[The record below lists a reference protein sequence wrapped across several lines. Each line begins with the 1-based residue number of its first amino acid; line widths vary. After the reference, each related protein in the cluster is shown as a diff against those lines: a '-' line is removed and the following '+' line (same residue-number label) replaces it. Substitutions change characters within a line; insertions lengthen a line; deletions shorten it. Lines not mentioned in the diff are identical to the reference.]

1 MAATRVSS
9 ISNSEVKRFLTKT
22 LAFLLPVIVF
32 VVLCEI
38 GLRSRMTDY
47 KYKNQWLT
55 EHASTVE
62 VFVLGSSHTYSGIDP
77 TVFSLKA
84 FNGAHMSQDLN
95 YDEFILRK
103 FAPGMD
109 SLRYLILPISY
120 FTPYWKLE
128 ETPDHGRVKDYMLYY
143 HCPYHRFDLSYRLE
157 VYDGLRPLVA
167 MKALVGIDPP
177 RFFSDLGQLTNY
189 ARQLRNKNWKESGK
203 AAAERHTD
211 LSLDQQRYDA
221 NLAHAKRI
229 AAVCQE
235 KGVTL
240 ILLTTPTYRT
250 YQENLMPEQLS
261 QMHAFC
267 RQVES
272 AFPNVRY
279 LDLETDERFLE
290 DDFYDADHLNELGAR
305 KLTQVLDNYIIS
317 PGISGH

>member
-1 MAATRVSS
+1 M
-9 ISNSEVKRFLTKT
+9 KRFLTRT

-38 GLRSRMTDY
+38 GLRTRMTDY

-95 YDEFILRK
+95 YDEFIFRK
-103 FAPGMD
+103 FAPGME
-109 SLRYLILPISY
+109 SLKYLILPISY

-128 ETPDHGRVKDYMLYY
+128 ETPDRGRVKDYMLYY
-143 HCPYHRFDLSYRLE
+143 NCPYHPFNPQYRLE
-157 VYDGLRPLVA
+157 VYDGLRPFVA
-167 MKALVGIDPP
+167 MKALAGIYPP
-177 RFFSDLGQLTNY
+177 RFFSDSGQLTNY
-189 ARQLRNKNWKESGK
+189 TLQLRNDYWKESGSP
-203 AAAERHTD
+203 AAERHTNR
-211 LSLDQQRYDA
+211 SLDRHVYDE
-221 NLAHAKRI
+221 NLTHAMRI
-229 AAVCQE
+229 AALCQE
-235 KGVTL
+235 MDVTL

-250 YQENLMPEQLS
+250 YQENLMPEQLC

-279 LDLETDERFLE
+279 LDLETDERFVE
-290 DDFYDADHLNELGAR
+290 EDFYDADHLNEVGAR
-305 KLTQVLDNYIIS
+305 KLTQILDDYIIRL
-317 PGISGH
+317 GITGP